1 MNVAESLPLQ
11 LPVLMQITVDFLMQ
25 RELKECQ
32 TKVSKVKSR
41 EGVLPERERER
52 ENTKSLQVETGMVVP
67 CTK

>member
-52 ENTKSLQVETGMVVP
+52 ERERE
-67 CTK
+67 